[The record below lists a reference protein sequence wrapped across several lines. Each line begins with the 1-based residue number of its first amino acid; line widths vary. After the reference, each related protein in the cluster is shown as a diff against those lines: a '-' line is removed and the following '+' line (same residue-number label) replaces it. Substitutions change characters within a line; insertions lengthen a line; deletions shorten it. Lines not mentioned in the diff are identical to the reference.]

1 MNCSR
6 VLITACSRRYCGIK
20 KNYRIGCDITRH
32 GSIAVLVQQ
41 AELCFRP
48 ACTDFPDRYSDVSF
62 TPNADEDERQHAI
75 RRTPSSPSIGA
86 KRKSRHYVEFNRPW
100 LSISFSSWRGFF
112 FIFFLRFPF
121 HSLSLL
127 RFCFLTISLSFFLP
141 PLGYVLFF
149 PGLWYWN
156 TISFPDNE
164 LTKLFQPFCMTD
176 FFRCEGG
183 PFFCFFF
190 NYHLLVLRSLLLC
203 LHSRS
208 AW

>member
-112 FIFFLRFPF
+112 FYFLSSFSFPF
-121 HSLSLL
+121 SFTSQILFSYNLSLFFSSPIGL
-127 RFCFLTISLSFFLP
+127 RSFLP
-141 PLGYVLFF
+141 GA
-149 PGLWYWN
+149 
-156 TISFPDNE
+156 
-164 LTKLFQPFCMTD
+164 
-176 FFRCEGG
+176 
-183 PFFCFFF
+183 
-190 NYHLLVLRSLLLC
+190 LVLEHDLL
-203 LHSRS
+203 SR
-208 AW
+208 